1 MMKPLKFAVSIAIL
15 LVTIALILRVL
26 TLGDLS
32 RRLLSW
38 TLASMMA
45 VEMAAILGQALRG
58 QASHFN
64 TRTAFDTAVWN
75 VMLVAILVALAV
87 LVAITVIATARP
99 IRVEPV
105 LAFAIRAGL
114 WLLLLV
120 AVSGFAMGGR
130 GSHAVGAAGDLR
142 VPHFFAMHGLQVLP
156 LVALISRWL
165 PLGERGRW
173 GMVALTALVWCAICL
188 GTLAQAFAGRALR
201 A

>member
-1 MMKPLKFAVSIAIL
+1 MLKPLKFAVSITLL

-26 TLGDLS
+26 TLGETS
-32 RRLLSW
+32 RRLLAW
-38 TLASMMA
+38 TLALTMV

-64 TRTAFDTAVWN
+64 TRTPFDAAVWTT
-75 VMLVAILVALAV
+75 MLVAILVAFGV
-87 LVAITVIATARP
+87 LVVIAGIATVRP
-99 IRVEPV
+99 IQVEPV

-130 GSHAVGAAGDLR
+130 GSHTVGAAGDLR

-156 LVALISRWL
+156 VVALVSGRL
-165 PLGERGRW
+165 PIGERARW
-173 GMVALTALVWCAICL
+173 VVVGTTALVWCA
-188 GTLAQAFAGRALR
+188 
-201 A
+201 